1 MAPTTD
7 HPIFKTFGYS
17 AATKL
22 LNDGSRLA
30 ANGEVMHFET
40 RKHLICIY
48 NNPLASFVNIVY
60 AVSRIRISLTF
71 FHSWRA
77 FDIRAGSL
85 SFIKSPFMS
94 VEMICDY
101 FELCIP
107 VKIKQNNQLY
117 QIKEHLGRIKCVI
130 TSSKGGDF
138 M

>member
-1 MAPTTD
+1 MAPTAD

-60 AVSRIRISLTF
+60 IYAVSMGSEF
-71 FHSWRA
+71 FHSWRVRST
-77 FDIRAGSL
+77 FL
-85 SFIKSPFMS
+85 S
-94 VEMICDY
+94 C
-101 FELCIP
+101 
-107 VKIKQNNQLY
+107 
-117 QIKEHLGRIKCVI
+117 G
-130 TSSKGGDF
+130 
-138 M
+138 